1 MGSVKAPGLSLWEQG
16 HPGRLP
22 GWLPPSAGLKI
33 SPMVSVPCDRL
44 LCFIAESPAL
54 GVFAL
59 KVFCSARA
67 SKACLGQGIAL
78 SAGKLLGEIHCM
90 GEIQHCVCIFALQ
103 EHDIL

>member
-1 MGSVKAPGLSLWEQG
+1 MGSVKAPGLSPWEQG

-44 LCFIAESPAL
+44 LCFIAESPVL

-59 KVFCSARA
+59 KVFFGA